1 MPGVVLA
8 DGNTEISEAV
18 LTQNLM
24 GDRQGSSYREERQ
37 ALGQVQEGA
46 SEQGVE
52 FKEAFLAQQRLELS
66 CTA

>member
-1 MPGVVLA
+1 MPGLVLA

-46 SEQGVE
+46 SEQGLA
-52 FKEAFLAQQRLELS
+52 FKEGFLVQRRLELS